1 MSVYKNSIGIKL
13 IAECGTD
20 ITAATTRQI
29 KYRKPDG
36 TSGAWTAV
44 QETGTSIS
52 YTVVSGDIDF
62 TGDLQ
67 IQAYVITPTWTLY
80 GDVARLTVLDV
91 L

>member
-20 ITAATTRQI
+20 ITSATTRQI
-29 KYRKPDG
+29 LYRKPDG
-36 TSGAWTAV
+36 TRGAWTAT
-44 QETGTSIS
+44 QESSTSIS

-80 GDVARLTVLDV
+80 GDIARLTVLDV

>member
-13 IAECGTD
+13 IAECGAD

-29 KYRKPDG
+29 LYRKPDG
-36 TSGAWTAV
+36 TRGAWTAA
-44 QETGTSIS
+44 QESGTSIS

-80 GDVARLTVLDV
+80 GDIARLTVLDV